1 MMYYAVYRLTDE
13 SGKSHVMTFRVEADT
28 PIEAKQDALNTLH
41 NYDDGRS
48 RNLLDITEEV
58 DWDLYED

>member
-1 MMYYAVYRLTDE
+1 MRYYAVYRYTNIL
-13 SGKSHVMTFRVEADT
+13 GKSLVLTFIVEADT
-28 PIEAKQDALNTLH
+28 PIEAKQSALNALH

-58 DWDLYED
+58 DWDLYEE